1 LTSAGRPDEVRT
13 VSHCLLAPLSD
24 SCLVCLAGCC
34 CQIDKTI
41 GGGDDAFISTFLSE
55 TGGGR
60 HVPRARRAPSTTARG
75 HYTIGKETVDL
86 VLDRIRRPHEVC
98 TVSHCLLAPLS
109 DSCLVCLAGC
119 CCQIDKT
126 IGGGDDAFISTFL
139 YETGGDRIRKLADNC
154 TGLQGFLVVFNAVG
168 GGTSPS
174 TTAASRRLRPKSKLG
189 FTTSTRPRRPPP
201 RSSSR
206 TTPCSPPTPCSSTPT
221 PPRRRGHG
229 GGRVPSL
236 TASLRFDGTLNL
248 VPYPHIHVMLSSY
261 APVISAEKAYHEQL
275 SVA

>member
-1 LTSAGRPDEVRT
+1 MPCLPCRVLLPDRQDNRRRDDAFNAPSSPRPAAVWLTSAGRPDEVRT
-13 VSHCLLAPLSD
+13 VLHCLLAPLSD

-41 GGGDDAFISTFLSE
+41 GGGDDAFT
-55 TGGGR
+55 
-60 HVPRARRAPSTTARG
+60 
-75 HYTIGKETVDL
+75 
-86 VLDRIRRPHEVC
+86 
-98 TVSHCLLAPLS
+98 
-109 DSCLVCLAGC
+109 
-119 CCQIDKT
+119 
-126 IGGGDDAFISTFL
+126 STFL
-139 YETGGDRIRKLADNC
+139 YETGGDRIRKLAGNC

-189 FTTSTRPRRPPP
+189 FTTSTRPRRSPP

-229 GGRVPSL
+229 GG
-236 TASLRFDGTLNL
+236 
-248 VPYPHIHVMLSSY
+248 
-261 APVISAEKAYHEQL
+261 
-275 SVA
+275 